1 MDDPGNYDTEG
12 RLKDADGVQ
21 RLRDRDEY
29 LGYVQVV
36 ERERE
41 FGVDQRLSAVLS
53 DPAAQ
58 GLAYALKVYLDP
70 GKLGLY
76 CNVLDVF
83 SSSVAWT
90 IILERTGA
98 EPFPVSWGSGFFCA
112 FGVQQ
117 AVSTSTLEV

>member
-1 MDDPGNYDTEG
+1 MDDPGNYDAEG
-12 RLKDADGVQ
+12 RPKDADGVQ

-70 GKLGLY
+70 GKLGFY
-76 CNVLDVF
+76 CKVLDVF
-83 SSSVAWT
+83 SSSVA
-90 IILERTGA
+90 
-98 EPFPVSWGSGFFCA
+98 
-112 FGVQQ
+112 
-117 AVSTSTLEV
+117 